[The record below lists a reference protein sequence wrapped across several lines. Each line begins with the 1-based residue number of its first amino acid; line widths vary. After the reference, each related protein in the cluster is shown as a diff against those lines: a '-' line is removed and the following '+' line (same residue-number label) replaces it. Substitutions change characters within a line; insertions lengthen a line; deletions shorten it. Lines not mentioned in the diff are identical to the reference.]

1 MSLVSSSAGC
11 LIIRSCV
18 SLLRSLTLDWLQ
30 NPGGSI
36 PLLFKASRRQYR
48 TSKPRPS
55 QVTMILARLKL
66 KWLLSSS
73 VQEYGA
79 RPLRRAITRIVD
91 DALSDAILNGA
102 LADGDVAYVDID
114 AAGTVS
120 VSNVQPDSKMVFKS
134 EIVDS
139 TLLKRRNDAIVNA

>member
-1 MSLVSSSAGC
+1 M
-11 LIIRSCV
+11 
-18 SLLRSLTLDWLQ
+18 
-30 NPGGSI
+30 
-36 PLLFKASRRQYR
+36 
-48 TSKPRPS
+48 
-55 QVTMILARLKL
+55 
-66 KWLLSSS
+66 
-73 VQEYGA
+73 QEYGA

-91 DALSDAILNGA
+91 DALSDAILNGE
-102 LADGDVAYVDID
+102 LADGDVAYVDVD